1 MGREKGCHGRAGNGD
16 DQVQQEKQRKKSG
29 RSGRSYEGSVE
40 KAGGGARCSEREGRQ
55 DRWHHLVSDDSGTSH
70 LGAKSSMQGAGRKRG
85 GRRQR
90 QKTEHS
96 FLKFEKKEEL
106 GL

>member
-1 MGREKGCHGRAGNGD
+1 MSGRAVNGD
-16 DQVQQEKQRKKSG
+16 DQVQQEMQGKKSG
-29 RSGRSYEGSVE
+29 RSIRSYEGSAE
-40 KAGGGARCSEREGRQ
+40 NAGSGARCSGREGRQ

-70 LGAKSSMQGAGRKRG
+70 LGAKSSTQGVGRKRG

-90 QKTEHS
+90 QKTEHA